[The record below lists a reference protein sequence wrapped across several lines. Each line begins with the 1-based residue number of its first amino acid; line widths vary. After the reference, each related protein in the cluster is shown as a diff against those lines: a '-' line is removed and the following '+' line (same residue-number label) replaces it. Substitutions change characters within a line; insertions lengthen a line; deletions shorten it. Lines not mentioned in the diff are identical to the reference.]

1 MRVGNFCASLNHAR
15 LVGIKRAAV
24 HHASVLHAE
33 DIIISA
39 NSCDAPALQ
48 TEVAPS
54 IDYSSGYK
62 ETGAKNRNVE
72 NIHVY

>member
-15 LVGIKRAAV
+15 LVRIKRAAV

-39 NSCDAPALQ
+39 NSCDAP
-48 TEVAPS
+48 S